1 MWIKII
7 KLIKWLKNSYVIL
20 FQNWCMNVHKKCHTF
35 INYKKRKKIRK
46 ILSFYCLKIIDKLN
60 PSES

>member
-20 FQNWCMNVHKKCHTF
+20 FQNCCMNVHKKCHTF
-35 INYKKRKKIRK
+35 INYKKKKK
-46 ILSFYCLKIIDKLN
+46 KLEKFCLFIVLK
-60 PSES
+60 